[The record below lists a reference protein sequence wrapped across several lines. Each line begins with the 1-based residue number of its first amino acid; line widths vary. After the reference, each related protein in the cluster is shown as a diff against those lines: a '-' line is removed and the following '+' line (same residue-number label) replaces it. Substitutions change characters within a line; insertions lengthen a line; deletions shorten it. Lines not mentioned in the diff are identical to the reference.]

1 MDADADADDDDV
13 VAAKNNISNNI
24 NHKSEGMV
32 LKAKTVAEEEDIV
45 VFEEVHVTEST
56 KRKAADYDYDI
67 AQQQQQVKKKKTT
80 VSRRK

>member
-45 VFEEVHVTEST
+45 VFEEVVHVTEST
-56 KRKAADYDYDI
+56 K
-67 AQQQQQVKKKKTT
+67 
-80 VSRRK
+80 